1 MQQPRRPSPRIAL
14 GRAQVVLE
22 PEDAEPVT
30 VDVEVAATEALRRRG
45 LMYRRS
51 MPRNAGMLFVFEEP
65 EVQSF
70 WMINTYLRLDMIFI
84 GQDRRVVGVV
94 QNAPPLTDEE
104 RGVEAESMYV
114 LEVHG
119 GFAERHGISRGT
131 AVRFVGLS
139 EEESR

>member
-1 MQQPRRPSPRIAL
+1 
-14 GRAQVVLE
+14 VLE
-22 PEDAEPVT
+22 PEGAEPVT

-45 LMYRRS
+45 LMYRRT

-84 GQDRRVVGVV
+84 GQDRRVLGVV
-94 QNAPPLTDEE
+94 ENAPPLTDED
-104 RGVEAESMYV
+104 RGIEDPSLYV

-119 GFAERHGISRGT
+119 GFAARHGIGRGT
-131 AVRFVGLS
+131 AVRFVGLPQ
-139 EEESR
+139 EESR